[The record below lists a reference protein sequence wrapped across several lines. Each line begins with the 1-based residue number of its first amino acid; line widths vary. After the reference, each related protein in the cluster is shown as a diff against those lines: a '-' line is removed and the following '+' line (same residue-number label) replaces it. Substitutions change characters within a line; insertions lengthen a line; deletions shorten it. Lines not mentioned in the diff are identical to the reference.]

1 MGVRRVIFRNRK
13 SLGFNILAN
22 TAKSFTLSSSAKNI
36 LYYGG
41 LAAVVLGGALF
52 NVIDQSTEKTPYEI
66 AVENGFVGTQEEL
79 ADLLKEEGF
88 QVTQATVSR
97 DIKELALIKV
107 TYGEDQ
113 YRYSLPTEVT
123 VSEARLRFML
133 KEFVLNYAASSNIL
147 VVRTAPGNANA
158 VASALDN
165 AQWAEILGSVA
176 GDDTIL
182 IVARKPEEIP
192 LLIDKL
198 ESYLD

>member
-1 MGVRRVIFRNRK
+1 MKTKRHRK
-13 SLGFNILAN
+13 ILEIIKENI
-22 TAKSFTLSSSAKNI
+22 
-36 LYYGG
+36 
-41 LAAVVLGGALF
+41 
-52 NVIDQSTEKTPYEI
+52 
-66 AVENGFVGTQEEL
+66 VGTQEEL

-182 IVARKPEEIP
+182 IVARKQEEIP